1 MAFLSWTH
9 YCVLLS
15 KDDEYKLKYYMRITK
30 DQNLSVRELKTKIKN
45 MEYERIDNHTKNK
58 LIENDKEQIQDFIK
72 NPILIKNNLDYVEVP
87 EKILKQLILE
97 DLDSFLKELES
108 GFSYIES
115 EYKIKFGDR
124 YNYIDLLLYN
134 IEFNC
139 YVVVQLKITELKKEH
154 IG

>member
-15 KDDEYKLKYYMRITK
+15 IDDEYKLKYYMRITK

-45 MEYERIDNHTKNK
+45 MEYERINNHTKNK

-87 EKILKQLILE
+87 EKNSKTA
-97 DLDSFLKELES
+97 
-108 GFSYIES
+108 
-115 EYKIKFGDR
+115 
-124 YNYIDLLLYN
+124 N
-134 IEFNC
+134 IRRFR
-139 YVVVQLKITELKKEH
+139 
-154 IG
+154 